1 MRPEQSDAIIAGPPV
16 MYGRISALLK
26 PVPAAKD
33 ERATAIRRAA
43 AAAQDSN
50 SPTCHLFQ

>member
-1 MRPEQSDAIIAGPPV
+1 MRPEQSDAIIAGPSA

-43 AAAQDSN
+43 AVAQDSN

>member
-1 MRPEQSDAIIAGPPV
+1 MRPEQSDAIIAGPSA

-50 SPTCHLFQ
+50 SPTCHLF